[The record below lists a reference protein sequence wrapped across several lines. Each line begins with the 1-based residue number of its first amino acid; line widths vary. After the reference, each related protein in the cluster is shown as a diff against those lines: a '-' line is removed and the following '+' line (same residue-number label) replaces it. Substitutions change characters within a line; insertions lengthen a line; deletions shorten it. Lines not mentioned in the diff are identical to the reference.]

1 MICFFSEPIFTQR
14 FQNLNN
20 EFPFP
25 EIRDIMQDHYGFLWF
40 ATINGIVRYDGY
52 RFKHYVSGDRPEDL
66 NGRYLESL
74 LEDSKGRIWVG
85 LGEGRGLEKFNR
97 NTEKFTNICLRNSK
111 TDSCY
116 TYINIYKIKEDLD
129 SMLWIGTNDGLI
141 HFDPN
146 EERIISHF
154 QNNPKNDYSYNDQY
168 ALEICIDR
176 NNTVW
181 SSGFKGMNK
190 YNRINGTFENKRV
203 NPNYLE
209 GQILDIV
216 ESTDGKLLV
225 SGRHT
230 KDRIFQY
237 EPSSDSFLPIFK
249 LDKSISNY
257 IKFDLDHNGDGIF
270 GTRSLDAGIF
280 SLKKKE
286 CTVYNKEKSS
296 HHGYFGQ
303 RINDV
308 FVDKYGNAWIGGQGA
323 FYKPA
328 SGKKNQIIKG
338 NGYAV
343 KSIHTIGKDVLYSL
357 DRPFIW
363 KHETKLS
370 SEWWTFPPLKN
381 VRKFKYDLK
390 PIPQIYEIQKW
401 DNNHLV
407 LTTSRNILLYN
418 IETKKMVDYPQNSG
432 GMFLDFI
439 KGNNYDLYIAE
450 GNDYLRL
457 FNFRDKNFVPG
468 NQGPIGKILN
478 VTNAGIDSLGN
489 HWYGMSNGG
498 VYKYNEETNE
508 LDHIKLEFDSLGT
521 ITATS
526 LLYEIYTHSSG
537 QIYFGTDNGL
547 WQFNNKTQKLRH
559 WNVED
564 GIQSNV
570 IASINEDENGNL
582 WMGTG
587 TGLTMFDRS
596 KNTFRN
602 YSAKDGFINNTYW
615 WGSTFK
621 GEDSTLYFG
630 GAQGIDFFK
639 PNEIT
644 INNVAPDLHLGMLKV
659 NGELYNDGLAF
670 ENLKSVLL
678 NYNQNYLE
686 VELLGIHLTAPNS
699 TQYAFQINDQPW
711 QSIGS
716 DRKLTLSNLSSGTY
730 MINAKASNSDGIW
743 SDEKVVLTFQI
754 LPPWWKTK
762 WFYLVVLLTFL
773 GSILTLYRYRIQ
785 QTKTKERR
793 QTELNKRFAEIELK
807 ALQAQ
812 MNPHFLFNSLNS
824 VKSFISKGENALAA
838 NYLTQFSKL
847 IRLILNNSREKF
859 VRLNDELEAL
869 SLYLDLE
876 SARFGAS
883 FNYEIKVG
891 DNVSS
896 DFLEVPPM
904 LLQPFVENSIWHGL
918 LHKEVGDRNLKVEII
933 RSGDLIKMIVEDNG
947 IGRAAAAKLQTR
959 SSSKKESLGMKI
971 TQDRL
976 DLLRS
981 IYGGGASIRIED
993 LIDSQN
999 KVKGTR
1005 VIITLPIPE

>member
-1 MICFFSEPIFTQR
+1 M
-14 FQNLNN
+14 
-20 EFPFP
+20 P
-25 EIRDIMQDHYGFLWF
+25 EIREMMQDRYGFLWF

-52 RFKHYVSGDRPEDL
+52 NFKHYVSGDRQEDL
-66 NGRYLESL
+66 NARYVESL

-85 LGEGRGLEKFNR
+85 LAQGHGLERFDR
-97 NTEKFTNICLRNSK
+97 NTERFTNICLQNPK

-129 SMLWIGTNDGLI
+129 STLWIGTNDGLI

-146 EERIISHF
+146 EEHTINHF
-154 QNNPKNDYSYNDQY
+154 QNDPKNDSSYNGQY
-168 ALEICIDR
+168 AIEICVDR

-181 SSGFKGMNK
+181 ASGFKGMNK
-190 YNRINGTFENKRV
+190 YDRNSGSFVNRKT
-203 NPNYLE
+203 NPTYLE
-209 GQILDIV
+209 RQILDIE
-216 ESTDGKLLV
+216 ESKDGKLLV

-249 LDKSISNY
+249 LDSSISNY
-257 IKFDLDHNGDGIF
+257 IKFDIDHNGDGIF

-280 SLKKKE
+280 SLEKKE
-286 CTVYNKEKSS
+286 CIVYNKEESS

-343 KSIHTIGKDVLYSL
+343 KSIHTIGKDILYSL

-363 KHETKLS
+363 NHETKLS

-381 VRKFKYDLK
+381 VRKFAYDLK

-418 IETKKMVDYPQNSG
+418 LQTNKMIDYPQNSG

-439 KGNNYDLYIAE
+439 KGENYDLYIAE
-450 GNDYLRL
+450 GNSTLRL
-457 FNFRDKNFVPG
+457 FNFKDKNFVPG
-468 NQGPIGKILN
+468 DQAPIGKILN

-489 HWYGMSNGG
+489 HWYGMSQGG
-498 VYKYNEETNE
+498 VYKYNEESND
-508 LDHIKLEFDSLGT
+508 LDHIKLELDSLGIKT
-521 ITATS
+521 VAH
-526 LLYEIYTHSSG
+526 LLYEIHTHSSDL
-537 QIYFGTDNGL
+537 IYFGTDNGL
-547 WQFNNKTQKLRH
+547 WQFSNETQKLQH
-559 WNVED
+559 WGVED

-582 WMGTG
+582 WIGTG

-602 YSAKDGFINNTYW
+602 YSSNDGFINNTYW
-615 WGSTFK
+615 WGSTHK
-621 GEDSTLYFG
+621 GEDGTLYFG

-639 PNEIT
+639 PNEIS
-644 INNVAPDLHLGMLKV
+644 NNSIAPDIHLGMLKV
-659 NGELYNDGLAF
+659 NGEIYNNGLAF
-670 ENLKSVLL
+670 ENLKSVEL

-686 VELLGIHLTAPNS
+686 IELLAIHLTAPKGN
-699 TQYAFQINDQPW
+699 QYAFQINDQPW
-711 QSIGS
+711 QSLGT
-716 DRKLTLSNLSSGTY
+716 DRKLTLSNLSFGDYTLR
-730 MINAKASNSDGIW
+730 AKASNADGVW
-743 SDEKVVLTFQI
+743 SGEKEILSIQI
-754 LPPWWKTK
+754 MPPWWKSI
-762 WFYLVVLLTFL
+762 WFYLIALLTFL
-773 GSILTLYRYRIQ
+773 GCVIALYRYRIRQ
-785 QTKTKERR
+785 NKTKERK

-824 VKSFISKGENALAA
+824 VKSFISKGENTLAA
-838 NYLTQFSKL
+838 NYLTKFSKL

-869 SLYLDLE
+869 HLYLDLE

-891 DNVSS
+891 DNVSP

-933 RSGDLIKMIVEDNG
+933 RNGDLVKMTIEDNG
-947 IGRAAAAKLQTR
+947 IGREAAANLQTR
-959 SSSKKESLGMKI
+959 SSSKKESLGVKI

-981 IYGGGASIRIED
+981 IYGVGASIITED
-993 LIDSQN
+993 LFDNQN
-999 KVKGTR
+999 KANGTR
-1005 VIITLPIPE
+1005 VTITLPIPE